1 MPQLPSPPVAEGVVI
16 RPERDAD
23 HSVIAEV
30 VRTAF
35 VGHPDEVA
43 SFVERIRASEQFI
56 PELALVAEDSSGVIA
71 HVMLSWVGVEGGSR
85 TRILN
90 LTPMSVRPDRQ
101 RIGVGA
107 RLIRDALGRA
117 EEAGEPAVMVEGIPA
132 YYPRF
137 GFEQAS
143 ALGFISPHRVLS
155 SLRLRAGERAR
166 LHLPASEDPR
176 RRFHGQAAPGIQ
188 PRPRRSDR
196 LSGRVRRSRVLA
208 TGPRRAAH
216 SAGRNVSNE
225 VPERRL
231 ETLGCQSVLSPEPV
245 VAN

>member
-1 MPQLPSPPVAEGVVI
+1 MPNYHRRPSPRASSSVPSARRTI
-16 RPERDAD
+16 TLSQRWSAR
-23 HSVIAEV
+23 HSSD
-30 VRTAF
+30 TC
-35 VGHPDEVA
+35 EVA

-143 ALGFISPHRVLS
+143 ALGFISPHPKIPDDAFMVK
-155 SLRLRAGERAR
+155 RL
-166 LHLPASEDPR
+166 
-176 RRFHGQAAPGIQ
+176 PGYS
-188 PRPRRSDR
+188 PD
-196 LSGRVRRSRVLA
+196 L
-208 TGPRRAAH
+208 
-216 SAGRNVSNE
+216 AGRIVY
-225 VPERRL
+225 PAAFDA
-231 ETLGCQSVLSPEPV
+231 LGY
-245 VAN
+245 

>member
-1 MPQLPSPPVAEGVVI
+1 MVDRAQAAESVVI

-23 HSVIAEV
+23 HPVIAEV
-30 VRTAF
+30 VRAAF
-35 VGHPDEVA
+35 GEHPDEIA

-101 RIGVGA
+101 RIGVGS

-117 EEAGEPAVMVEGIPA
+117 EQAGEPAVMVQGHPA

-137 GFEQAS
+137 GFERAS
-143 ALGFISPHRVLS
+143 ALGFTAPYPMLDEAFMVK
-155 SLRLRAGERAR
+155 RLRGY
-166 LHLPASEDPR
+166 
-176 RRFHGQAAPGIQ
+176 
-188 PRPRRSDR
+188 RPD
-196 LSGRVRRSRVLA
+196 L
-208 TGPRRAAH
+208 
-216 SAGRNVSNE
+216 AGRIVYPAAFDALAS
-225 VPERRL
+225 
-231 ETLGCQSVLSPEPV
+231 
-245 VAN
+245 